1 MRSTKPG
8 PRRWYFK
15 YGECTHAELV
25 QFLQDRTGTTIGISM
40 KTGRARLL
48 SRLRELDRN
57 PSFPHFLDLP
67 LELRLRVH
75 EHLLAPDKEFTELPQ
90 TRRPRPKGKIQTAVL
105 RTSKAVYSEAELVL
119 YKENRFPAVIDF
131 APPSNF
137 TINRS
142 GSNEYFDDNSDYT
155 RCGWVLKR
163 KIMRPFAPM
172 LQGLR
177 SLTIHL
183 ALWQAPGN
191 EHARDASR
199 IITRLCMLMCSG
211 PSKMKELIFSL
222 RTRNA
227 SSSVAVSMLPQIFWP
242 VILLRSDI
250 VVRFEGVSGM
260 LGPQQSEQDQRDSQR
275 ALLPPGT
282 AEAMCKLVADIRRCC
297 EAAHDNV
304 CSGPT
309 VPTPMGRNTIDYDSD
324 TRYEIMLD
332 DAGGYRGPCTETPSQ
347 VDKLLRRLAPLAE
360 IVDTVDIASGSTK
373 WKMLQELANDAET
386 VV

>member
-1 MRSTKPG
+1 
-8 PRRWYFK
+8 
-15 YGECTHAELV
+15 
-25 QFLQDRTGTTIGISM
+25 
-40 KTGRARLL
+40 
-48 SRLRELDRN
+48 
-57 PSFPHFLDLP
+57 
-67 LELRLRVH
+67 
-75 EHLLAPDKEFTELPQ
+75 
-90 TRRPRPKGKIQTAVL
+90 
-105 RTSKAVYSEAELVL
+105 
-119 YKENRFPAVIDF
+119 
-131 APPSNF
+131 
-137 TINRS
+137 
-142 GSNEYFDDNSDYT
+142 
-155 RCGWVLKR
+155 
-163 KIMRPFAPM
+163 
-172 LQGLR
+172 
-177 SLTIHL
+177 
-183 ALWQAPGN
+183 
-191 EHARDASR
+191 
-199 IITRLCMLMCSG
+199 
-211 PSKMKELIFSL
+211 
-222 RTRNA
+222 
-227 SSSVAVSMLPQIFWP
+227 
-242 VILLRSDI
+242 
-250 VVRFEGVSGM
+250 M